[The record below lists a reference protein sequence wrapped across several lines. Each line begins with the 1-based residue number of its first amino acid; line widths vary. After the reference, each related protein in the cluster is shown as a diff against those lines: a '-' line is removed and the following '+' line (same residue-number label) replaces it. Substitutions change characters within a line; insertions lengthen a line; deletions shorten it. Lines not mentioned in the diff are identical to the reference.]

1 MFTNPDIFKSGSL
14 EQISAQLRFNIIE
27 MSHKARSAHLGSCL
41 SCVDILTALYF
52 NILKVDPSNPEMPE
66 RDIFILSKGHAA
78 MALYSVL
85 AARGFFDPEMLKDY
99 NQDGGVLA
107 EHPPASGLA
116 GVEAATGSLGHGLP
130 ISTGQALAMKL
141 NHEPQ
146 RVFCLLSDGETNEGS
161 VWEAALFASA
171 QKLNNLICFIDYN
184 KWQATGRSD
193 EVLNITT
200 HADKWS
206 SFGWDVECIDGHD
219 CQQIIS
225 AAHNPSEKPK
235 MVIADTVKGRGV
247 SFMEDDNNWHYRVP
261 NPEEIQQA
269 KQELGI

>member
-1 MFTNPDIFKSGSL
+1 MFINPDIFRSGSL

-27 MSHKARSAHLGSCL
+27 MSYKARSAHLGSCL

-52 NILKVDPSNPEMPE
+52 NILKVNPSNPEMPE

-85 AARGFFDPEMLKDY
+85 AARGFFNPEMLKDY

-141 NHEPQ
+141 KHAPQ

-171 QKLNNLICFIDYN
+171 QKLNNLI
-184 KWQATGRSD
+184 
-193 EVLNITT
+193 
-200 HADKWS
+200 
-206 SFGWDVECIDGHD
+206 
-219 CQQIIS
+219 
-225 AAHNPSEKPK
+225 
-235 MVIADTVKGRGV
+235 
-247 SFMEDDNNWHYRVP
+247 
-261 NPEEIQQA
+261 
-269 KQELGI
+269 

>member
-1 MFTNPDIFKSGSL
+1 MFTNPDIFQAGSL
-14 EQISAQLRFNIIE
+14 EQISAHLRYTIIE
-27 MSHKARSAHLGSCL
+27 MSHNARSAHLGSCL

-52 NILKVDPSNPEMPE
+52 KILKVEPYNSKMPE

-85 AARGFFDPEMLKDY
+85 AARGFFDSKMLKDY
-99 NQDGGVLA
+99 NQNGGVLT

-116 GVEAATGSLGHGLP
+116 GVEAATGSLGHGLS
-130 ISTGQALAMKL
+130 ICTGQALAIKL
-141 NHEPQ
+141 KQGTQ
-146 RVFCLLSDGETNEGS
+146 RVFCLMSDGETNEGS

-184 KWQATGRSD
+184 KWQATARSD
-193 EVLNITT
+193 RVLNVTS

-225 AAHNPSEKPK
+225 AARSSSEKPK
-235 MVIADTVKGRGV
+235 MIIANTVKGRGV

-261 NPEEIQQA
+261 NLEEIQQA

>member
-1 MFTNPDIFKSGSL
+1 MFTNPNIFQSGSL
-14 EQISAQLRFNIIE
+14 EKIAAQLRINIIE

-41 SCVDILTALYF
+41 SCVDILTVLYF
-52 NILKVDPSNPEMPE
+52 KILEIDPANPGMQK

-85 AARGFFDPEMLKDY
+85 AARGYFDPEMLKSY
-99 NQDGGVLA
+99 NQNGGILA

-130 ISTGQALAMKL
+130 MSTGQALAIKL
-141 NHEPQ
+141 NSGTQ

-171 QKLNNLICFIDYN
+171 HKLDNLICFIDHN

-193 EVLNITT
+193 EVLNVTA
-200 HADKWS
+200 HAEKWLA
-206 SFGWDVECIDGHD
+206 FGWNVQCIDGHD
-219 CQQIIS
+219 HQQIIS
-225 AAHNPSEKPK
+225 AAHNASAKPK
-235 MVIADTVKGRGV
+235 MIIADTVKGRGV

-261 NPEEIQQA
+261 NAEELHQA
-269 KQELGI
+269 KKELCK

>member
-27 MSHKARSAHLGSCL
+27 MSHKAHSAHLGSCL

-52 NILKVDPSNPEMPE
+52 NILNVDPSNPEMPE

-85 AARGFFDPEMLKDY
+85 AARGFFNSELLKDY

-130 ISTGQALAMKL
+130 ISTGQALAIKL
-141 NHEPQ
+141 KHTPQ

-193 EVLNITT
+193 EVLNVTA

-225 AAHNPSEKPK
+225 AANSPSEKPK
-235 MVIADTVKGRGV
+235 MIMADTVKGRGV

-261 NPEEIQQA
+261 NLEEIQKA